1 MLSDTNIS
9 PKKGSY
15 FHGLEAGL
23 SWECTD
29 LHMPQGLH
37 SALLTC
43 RLGFDQVSLHGQACI
58 CPDDRWMIRPQE
70 AWMSS
75 LWLSFCN
82 HLTLWHSTEKLNNP
96 EKENKNQTK
105 QHPQGEISLLL
116 QSLKP
121 NSCYL
126 PWWTTNKSGQG
137 TFRGKNNNSHP
148 NGKNQWLGSHGSAYL
163 LCFHYYSL
171 INCESS
177 LIFFSSKIK
186 FKMESNR
193 CQQAV
198 LGFR

>member
-1 MLSDTNIS
+1 MLNDTNIS

-15 FHGLEAGL
+15 FHRLETGL

-82 HLTLWHSTEKLNNP
+82 HLTLWHSIEKPNNS

-121 NSCYL
+121 KQLLHPLVSHQQKWARDL
-126 PWWTTNKSGQG
+126 Q
-137 TFRGKNNNSHP
+137 GKNNNSHP
-148 NGKNQWLGSHGSAYL
+148 NRKNWWLGSHGQL
-163 LCFHYYSL
+163 ICF
-171 INCESS
+171 NPSS
-177 LIFFSSKIK
+177 IH
-186 FKMESNR
+186 
-193 CQQAV
+193 
-198 LGFR
+198 